1 MPMWVWIAI
10 GLGSFLGL
18 SLLVG
23 LALARILG
31 TIGRQISELYETEQW
46 AMQPPTRASRE
57 GIEARVEQ
65 EAKSGRVEPPEN
77 LRTTNKAP

>member
-1 MPMWVWIAI
+1 MWVWIMI

-31 TIGRQISELYETEQW
+31 TIGRQIGGLYETEDW
-46 AMQPPTRASRE
+46 TTVPPTRAAKDAE
-57 GIEARVEQ
+57 EKHPDEAD
-65 EAKSGRVEPPEN
+65 AATSSGVDRP
-77 LRTTNKAP
+77 LQRR